1 MNKYTNK
8 TNIATIG
15 TKISSLITPTL
26 SGYDSN
32 EFLIKNSL
40 GEIINYEQKSSSH
53 NFGILKFFDFGTGKV
68 KNIIN
73 QNIQEKDKNVFA

>member
-1 MNKYTNK
+1 MFPLHNRLEYKYYEGK
-8 TNIATIG
+8 FYLIEAVIRGGG

-40 GEIINYEQKSSSH
+40 GRNYK
-53 NFGILKFFDFGTGKV
+53 L
-68 KNIIN
+68 
-73 QNIQEKDKNVFA
+73 